1 MSDIALVCKEKTKV
15 YDTSV
20 SNGDLLTGN
29 DLESAV
35 IVSLFTWARAEV
47 SEVDEGSPRFGWWG
61 DKIDVDNKDR
71 TGSKLYLLKR
81 CKITDDTIAQAKEY
95 IEKSLLW
102 MVEDK
107 VISELSVI
115 VERDTNDKNRINAS
129 IELIRGD
136 RTKTMRFNDLW
147 SKI

>member
-1 MSDIALVCKEKTKV
+1 MSDITLVFKEKTKV

-20 SNGDLLTGN
+20 SNGDLLTSN

-35 IVSLFTWARAEV
+35 IVSLFTWARAKK
-47 SEVDEGSPRFGWWG
+47 SEVDENSPRFGWWG
-61 DKIDVDNKDR
+61 DKIETDSTDS

-81 CKITDDTIAQAKEY
+81 RKITDETMAQAKEY
-95 IEKSLLW
+95 IEEALFW

-107 VISELSVI
+107 VISELLVV
-115 VERDTNDKNRINAS
+115 VERDQDDKNRVNAS

-136 RTKTMRFNDLW
+136 KTKTMRFNDLW